1 MAGRGRG
8 SARAPRCV
16 FMRGRPALA
25 EVEIGIGKSARVGFG
40 LDAVGIVPSRRTR
53 DPADV
58 SLAWQVD
65 AYHFDLPIVAAAAD
79 AVSSPDSA
87 ITVGRLGGL
96 AVLHAEGLWTRHDDP
111 LPLVADLAALP
122 AEAASR
128 RLRELYQAPIRP
140 ELIAER
146 IRQVRDSGLVTAAAL
161 RPQKV
166 RALCSNLLAAQVDLL
181 VIHGPAVSAEHQ
193 STRTEPL
200 NLKRFIGDL
209 DIPVLVGGCASFST
223 ALHLM
228 RTGAAGVIVGVGTG
242 GADANRAELGVGVPL
257 ATAIA
262 DAAGARMRYLDES
275 GGRYVHVIAHG
286 DLRTGGDIAKAVA
299 CGADAVM
306 VDGVLAGAVDAPG
319 QGGLW
324 SMDVLHSDLPRGG
337 WQAVT
342 QAGTLEQILVGP
354 GQSGGGVSLAG
365 ALRTAMATTGYA
377 TLKEFQKAEIMLA
390 AMAGWPS
397 R

>member
-1 MAGRGRG
+1 M
-8 SARAPRCV
+8 
-16 FMRGRPALA
+16 A
-25 EVEIGIGKSARVGFG
+25 EVEIGIGKSARVGYD
-40 LDAVGIVPSRRTR
+40 LAAVGIVPSRRTR

-79 AVSSPDSA
+79 AVSSPDTA
-87 ITVGRLGGL
+87 ITMGKLGGL
-96 AVLHAEGLWTRHDDP
+96 GILHVEGLWTRHEDP
-111 LPLVADLAALP
+111 LPLVAELAELP
-122 AEAASR
+122 AEAATR
-128 RLRELYQAPIRP
+128 RLRELYQAPIHP
-140 ELIAER
+140 ELIAKR
-146 IRQVRDSGLVTAAAL
+146 LGQVRDAGLVTAAAL

-166 RALCSNLLAAQVDLL
+166 RALFGDILAAQVDLL

-200 NLKRFIGDL
+200 NLKRFIGDI

-242 GADANRAELGVGVPL
+242 GGDANRAELGIGVGL

-306 VDGVLAGAVDAPG
+306 IDGALAAAADAPG

-324 SMDVLHSDLPRGG
+324 SMDILHSDLPRGR
-337 WQAVT
+337 WEPVER
-342 QAGTLEQILVGP
+342 AGTVEQILVGADPP
-354 GQSGGGVSLAG
+354 GAVGGVSLAG
-365 ALRTAMATTGYA
+365 ALRAAMATTGYA

-390 AMAGWPS
+390 SPPIG
-397 R
+397 

>member
-1 MAGRGRG
+1 
-8 SARAPRCV
+8 
-16 FMRGRPALA
+16 LA
-25 EVEIGIGKSARVGFG
+25 EVEIGIGKSARVGYD
-40 LDAVGIVPSRRTR
+40 LAAVGIVPSRRTR

-65 AYHFDLPIVAAAAD
+65 AYHFDLPIVAAAVD
-79 AVSSPDSA
+79 AVSSPDTA
-87 ITVGRLGGL
+87 VALGKLGGL
-96 AVLHAEGLWTRHDDP
+96 GVLHVEGLWTRHDDP
-111 LPLVADLAALP
+111 LPLLAELAELP
-122 AEAASR
+122 AQTATR

-140 ELIAER
+140 ELIAKR
-146 IRQVRDSGLVTAAAL
+146 LGQVRDAGLVTAAAL

-166 RALCSNLLAAQVDLL
+166 RALFGDVLAAQADLL

-200 NLKRFIGDL
+200 NLKRFIGDI

-242 GADANRAELGVGVPL
+242 GGDANRSELGIGVGL

-306 VDGVLAGAVDAPG
+306 IDGALAGAADAPG

-324 SMDVLHSDLPRGG
+324 SMDVLHSDLPRGRWRPVERG
-337 WQAVT
+337 
-342 QAGTLEQILVGP
+342 GTMEQILVGP
-354 GQSGGGVSLAG
+354 DAAGAVGGISLAG
-365 ALRTAMATTGYA
+365 ALRAAMATTGYA
-377 TLKEFQKAEIMLA
+377 TLKEFQKAEIMLSSPPI
-390 AMAGWPS
+390 G
-397 R
+397 

>member
-1 MAGRGRG
+1 M
-8 SARAPRCV
+8 
-16 FMRGRPALA
+16 A
-25 EVEIGIGKSARVGFG
+25 EVEIGIGKSARVGYD
-40 LDAVGIVPSRRTR
+40 LAAVGIVPSRRTR

-79 AVSSPDSA
+79 AVSSPESA
-87 ITVGRLGGL
+87 ITVGKLGGL
-96 AVLHAEGLWTRHDDP
+96 GVLHVEGLWTRHEDP
-111 LPLVADLAALP
+111 LPLVAELAGLP
-122 AEAASR
+122 AATATS
-128 RLRELYQAPIRP
+128 RLRELYRAPIRP

-146 IRQVRDSGLVTAAAL
+146 VGQVRDAGLVTAAAL

-166 RALCSNLLAAQVDLL
+166 KALSADLLAAQVDLL

-209 DIPVLVGGCASFST
+209 DMPVLVGGCASFST

-242 GADANRAELGVGVPL
+242 GGDANRAELGIGVPL

-306 VDGVLAGAVDAPG
+306 VDGVLAGATDAPG
-319 QGGLW
+319 QGGMW

-337 WQAVT
+337 WQPVE

-354 GQSGGGVSLAG
+354 DQGGAASTVSLAG
-365 ALRTAMATTGYA
+365 ALRAAMATTGYA
-377 TLKEFQKAEIMLA
+377 SLKEFQKAEIMLSA
-390 AMAGWPS
+390 AAGQWS

>member
-1 MAGRGRG
+1 M
-8 SARAPRCV
+8 
-16 FMRGRPALA
+16 A
-25 EVEIGIGKSARVGFG
+25 EVEIGIGKSARVGYD
-40 LDAVGIVPSRRTR
+40 LAAVGIVPSRRTR

-79 AVSSPDSA
+79 AVTSPDSA
-87 ITVGRLGGL
+87 ITVGKLGGL
-96 AVLHAEGLWTRHDDP
+96 GVLHVEGLWTRHEDP
-111 LPLVADLAALP
+111 LPLVAELAGLP
-122 AEAASR
+122 QAVATG
-128 RLRELYQAPIRP
+128 RLRELYRAPIRP

-146 IRQVRDSGLVTAAAL
+146 VGQVRDAGLVTAAAL

-166 RALCSNLLAAQVDLL
+166 RALSADLLAAQADLL

-209 DIPVLVGGCASFST
+209 DMPVLVGGCASFST

-242 GADANRAELGVGVPL
+242 GGDANRAELGIGVPL

-306 VDGVLAGAVDAPG
+306 VDRVLAGATDAPG
-319 QGGLW
+319 QGGMW

-337 WQAVT
+337 WQPVE
-342 QAGTLEQILVGP
+342 QAGTLEQLLVGP
-354 GQSGGGVSLAG
+354 DQGGAASTVSLAG
-365 ALRTAMATTGYA
+365 ALRAAMATTGYA
-377 TLKEFQKAEIMLA
+377 SLKEFQKAEIMLSA
-390 AMAGWPS
+390 AAVQPS

>member
-1 MAGRGRG
+1 M
-8 SARAPRCV
+8 
-16 FMRGRPALA
+16 A
-25 EVEIGIGKSARVGFG
+25 EVEIGIGKSARVGYD
-40 LDAVGIVPSRRTR
+40 LAAVGIVPSRRTR

-87 ITVGRLGGL
+87 ITVGKLGGL
-96 AVLHAEGLWTRHDDP
+96 GVLHVEGLWTRHEDP
-111 LPLVADLAALP
+111 LPLVAELAGLP
-122 AEAASR
+122 AGAATS
-128 RLRELYQAPIRP
+128 RLRELYRAPIRP

-146 IRQVRDSGLVTAAAL
+146 VGQVRDAGLVTAAAL

-166 RALCSNLLAAQVDLL
+166 RALSADLLAAQVDLL

-209 DIPVLVGGCASFST
+209 DMPVLVGGCASFST

-242 GADANRAELGVGVPL
+242 GGDANRAELGIGVPL

-306 VDGVLAGAVDAPG
+306 VDGVLAGATDAPG
-319 QGGLW
+319 HGGMW

-337 WQAVT
+337 WQPVE

-354 GQSGGGVSLAG
+354 DQGGAASTVSLAG
-365 ALRTAMATTGYA
+365 ALRAAMATTGYA
-377 TLKEFQKAEIMLA
+377 SLKEFQKAEIMLSA
-390 AMAGWPS
+390 AAGQWS

>member
-1 MAGRGRG
+1 M
-8 SARAPRCV
+8 
-16 FMRGRPALA
+16 A
-25 EVEIGIGKSARVGFG
+25 EVEIGIGKSARVGYD
-40 LDAVGIVPSRRTR
+40 LAAVGIVPSRRTR

-65 AYHFDLPIVAAAAD
+65 AYHFDLPIVAAAVD
-79 AVSSPDSA
+79 AVSSPDTA
-87 ITVGRLGGL
+87 VALGKLGGL
-96 AVLHAEGLWTRHDDP
+96 GVLHVEGLWTRHDDP
-111 LPLVADLAALP
+111 LPLLAELAELP
-122 AEAASR
+122 AQTATR

-140 ELIAER
+140 ELIAKR
-146 IRQVRDSGLVTAAAL
+146 LGQVRDAGLVTAAAL

-166 RALCSNLLAAQVDLL
+166 RALFGDVLAAQADLL

-200 NLKRFIGDL
+200 NLKRFIGDI

-242 GADANRAELGVGVPL
+242 GGDANRSELGIGVGL

-306 VDGVLAGAVDAPG
+306 IDGALAGAADAPG

-324 SMDVLHSDLPRGG
+324 SMDVLHSDLPRGRWRPVERG
-337 WQAVT
+337 
-342 QAGTLEQILVGP
+342 GTMEQILVGP
-354 GQSGGGVSLAG
+354 DAAGAVGGISLAG
-365 ALRTAMATTGYA
+365 ALRAAMATTGYA
-377 TLKEFQKAEIMLA
+377 TLKEFQKAEIMLSSPPI
-390 AMAGWPS
+390 G
-397 R
+397 

>member
-1 MAGRGRG
+1 M
-8 SARAPRCV
+8 
-16 FMRGRPALA
+16 A
-25 EVEIGIGKSARVGFG
+25 EVEIGIGKNARVGYD
-40 LDAVGIVPSRRTR
+40 LAAVGIVPSRRTR

-58 SLAWQVD
+58 SLAWEID
-65 AYHFDLPIVAAAAD
+65 AYRFDLPIVAAPLD
-79 AVSSPDSA
+79 AVSSPRTA
-87 ITVGRLGGL
+87 MTLGKLGGL

-111 LPLVADLAALP
+111 LPALAELATLP
-122 AEAASR
+122 PPRATS

-140 ELIAER
+140 ELIGER
-146 IRQVRDSGLVTAAAL
+146 IREISAAGLTTAVAL

-166 RALCSNLLAAQVDLL
+166 RALCQHVLASGVDLL

-200 NLKRFIGDL
+200 NLKRFIGEL
-209 DIPVLVGGCASFST
+209 DIPVVVGGCASFST

-242 GADANRAELGVGVPL
+242 GGDANRTDLGVGVGL

-306 VDGVLAGAVDAPG
+306 IDGALAAAEDAPG
-319 QGGLW
+319 HGGLW
-324 SMDVLHSDLPRGG
+324 PMDVLHSDLPRGR
-337 WQAVT
+337 WQPVAQT
-342 QAGTLEQILVGP
+342 GTLEQILVGP
-354 GQSGGGVSLAG
+354 DPVDGAGGVNLAG

-377 TLKEFQKAEIMLA
+377 TLKEFQKAEIMVQA
-390 AMAGWPS
+390 QA
-397 R
+397 

>member
-1 MAGRGRG
+1 
-8 SARAPRCV
+8 
-16 FMRGRPALA
+16 LA
-25 EVEIGIGKSARVGFG
+25 EVEIGIGKSARVGYD

-53 DPADV
+53 DPDDV
-58 SLAWQVD
+58 SLGWQVD
-65 AYHFDLPIVAAAAD
+65 AYHFDLPIVAAAVD
-79 AVSSPDSA
+79 AVTSPDSA
-87 ITVGRLGGL
+87 MTVGKLGGL
-96 AVLHAEGLWTRHDDP
+96 GVLHVEGLWTRHEEP
-111 LPLVADLAALP
+111 LPLVAELAGLP
-122 AEAASR
+122 AQEATN
-128 RLRELYQAPIRP
+128 RLRELYRAPIRP

-146 IRQVRDSGLVTAAAL
+146 IGQIRDAGLVTAAAL
-161 RPQKV
+161 RPQRVK
-166 RALCSNLLAAQVDLL
+166 ALFSDLLAAQLDLL

-209 DIPVLVGGCASFST
+209 DMPVLVGGCASFST

-242 GADANRAELGVGVPL
+242 GGDANRAELGIGVPL

-306 VDGVLAGAVDAPG
+306 VDSVLASATDAPG
-319 QGGLW
+319 QGGMW

-337 WQAVT
+337 WQPVE

-354 GQSGGGVSLAG
+354 DQAADGVSLAG
-365 ALRTAMATTGYA
+365 ALRAAMATTGYA

-390 AMAGWPS
+390 ANAAQPS

>member
-1 MAGRGRG
+1 
-8 SARAPRCV
+8 
-16 FMRGRPALA
+16 LA
-25 EVEIGIGKSARVGFG
+25 EVEIGIGKSARVGYD
-40 LDAVGIVPSRRTR
+40 LAAVGIVPSRRTR

-58 SLAWQVD
+58 SLGWQVD
-65 AYHFDLPIVAAAAD
+65 AYHFDLPIVAAAVD
-79 AVSSPDSA
+79 AVSSPESA
-87 ITVGRLGGL
+87 ITVGKLGGL
-96 AVLHAEGLWTRHDDP
+96 GVLHVEGLFSRHEDP
-111 LPLVADLAALP
+111 LPLVAELTGLP
-122 AEAASR
+122 ADAATR

-140 ELIAER
+140 ELIAAR
-146 IRQVRDSGLVTAAAL
+146 IGEVRDAGLTTAAAL

-166 RALCSNLLAAQVDLL
+166 RALCPDLLAAGVDLL
-181 VIHGPAVSAEHQ
+181 VIQGPAVSAEHK

-242 GADANRAELGVGVPL
+242 GGDANRAELGIGVGL

-286 DLRTGGDIAKAVA
+286 DLRTGGDIAKAIA

-306 VDGVLAGAVDAPG
+306 VDGVLATATDAPG

-324 SMDVLHSDLPRGG
+324 SMDVLHSDLPRGR
-337 WQAVT
+337 WEPVIRTAPM
-342 QAGTLEQILVGP
+342 EQILVGP
-354 GQSGGGVSLAG
+354 GPAAAGGVSLAG
-365 ALRTAMATTGYA
+365 ALRAAMATTGYA
-377 TLKEFQKAEIMLA
+377 TVKEFQKAEIMLA
-390 AMAGWPS
+390 SPPNG
-397 R
+397 